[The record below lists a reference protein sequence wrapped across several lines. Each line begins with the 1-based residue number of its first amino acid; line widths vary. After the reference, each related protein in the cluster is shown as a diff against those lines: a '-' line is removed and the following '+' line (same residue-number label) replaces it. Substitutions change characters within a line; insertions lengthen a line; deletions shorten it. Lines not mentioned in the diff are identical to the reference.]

1 MRKTSVAILVVALV
15 MGLSAAVLARNWI
28 RAQAG
33 SSAATQKIV
42 VATQALSFGTELSK
56 DNTTEIDWPAARLP
70 AGAFASE
77 HSMLKDGSRVVLTPI
92 ERNEPILASKVTGP
106 GQRGSLSN
114 LLKEDMRA
122 VTVRV
127 DDVRGVAGFVLPG
140 DRVDVVLIRTDGTR
154 GAKNYADVIV
164 QNVKV
169 LAVDQ
174 KANERPNQANLVA
187 KAVTLAVSPEN
198 AQKILLAVNIG
209 KISLTLRKS
218 GETGREDIRRI
229 TEHDLVIAD
238 ALPPPPP
245 KAKVVAA
252 VPAPT
257 PPPPPRPV
265 VRNQTVLILHGMKPQ
280 EYTVEGAVN
289 PLTAAR

>member
-15 MGLSAAVLARNWI
+15 MGLSAVVLAHNWI
-28 RAQAG
+28 RAQSG
-33 SSAATQKIV
+33 GVATQKIV
-42 VATQALSFGTELSK
+42 VATSALSFGTELTK
-56 DNTTEIDWPAARLP
+56 DNTTEIDWPAGQRP
-70 AGAFASE
+70 SGSFASE
-77 HSMLKDGSRVVLTPI
+77 RSLLKDGSRVVLTPI

-140 DRVDVVLIRTDGTR
+140 DRVDVVLIRTDGTQ
-154 GAKNYADVIV
+154 GAKSYADVIV

-174 KANERPNQANLVA
+174 KANERPNKANVVA
-187 KAVTLAVSPEN
+187 RAVTLAVNSED
-198 AQKILLAVNIG
+198 AQKILLATNIG
-209 KISLTLRKS
+209 RISLTLRES
-218 GETGREDIRRI
+218 GQTGQEAIRRI
-229 TEHDLVIAD
+229 TEHDLVMAD
-238 ALPPPPP
+238 ALPPPPKP
-245 KAKVVAA
+245 TEVKAA
-252 VPAPT
+252 PAPK
-257 PPPPPRPV
+257 PAPRPI

-280 EYTVEGAVN
+280 EYTVEGA
-289 PLTAAR
+289 R